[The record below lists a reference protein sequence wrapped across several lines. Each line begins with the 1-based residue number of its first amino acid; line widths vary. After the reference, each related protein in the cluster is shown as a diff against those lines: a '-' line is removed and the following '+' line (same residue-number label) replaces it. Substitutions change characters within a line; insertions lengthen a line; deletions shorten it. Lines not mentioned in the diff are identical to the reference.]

1 MGETRKLAAIL
12 VADVVGYSRLAG
24 ADEDRILARLRT
36 LRSDLIDPIISVHH
50 GRIVKRTGDGSI
62 IEFRSVVDAVRC
74 AIEVQSGMVERN
86 AGLPPERRIEFR
98 VGIHLGDV
106 VEEADGDLMG
116 DGINIA
122 ARLEGIAN
130 PGAICLSE
138 QAYWQVKGRLEMAV
152 NDLGATQ
159 LKNIA
164 EPIHVYSLEVGQPAQ
179 AKPAATVAAA
189 TKFES
194 AAPAPQARAW
204 LSRRPAF
211 AAALA
216 LALLAAGAFAWRG
229 GYAPRF
235 MAASVDDKRANA
247 PRLSIVVLPFEN
259 LSGDKDQDYFAD
271 GITEDLT
278 TDLSHVFDFVI
289 ARNTAFTYKGKS
301 VDAKQIGREL
311 GVKYLLEGSVRR
323 VGETITINAQLIS
336 TETGAHV
343 WADRFEGERSKLGEL
358 QVEAVSRL
366 GNSLG
371 AELVKAEALRAM
383 RERPKNP
390 DAVDLA
396 MRGTAIMNGTES
408 LASLNE
414 AIGLFERALSLDPNN
429 VQALLGLSWALSNR
443 AGDFADDNAAGH
455 LARAEQA
462 VDAALAIQ
470 PDSSVAHVTKSGV
483 YLGKHQWGPAIAEAE
498 KAIAD
503 DRNNASAYAQ
513 AGFFKMFLGHAEDGF
528 ADVETALRL
537 SPRDPSVTW
546 WQYFICHFHSHLAH
560 WEQAIEW
567 CNKSVASGNE
577 TQWPYTDLA
586 AAHGWLGHTKEA
598 KEAAAQVLKYD
609 PDFTIQGWI
618 ESPLHDHWNGDPTF
632 NAQLQRIVEGARKA
646 GIPEGEQKTN

>member
-1 MGETRKLAAIL
+1 MSETRKIAAIL
-12 VADVVGYSRLAG
+12 VSDIVGYSRLAG

-74 AIEVQSGMVERN
+74 AIEVQNGMVERN

-116 DGINIA
+116 DGVNIA
-122 ARLEGIAN
+122 ARLEGIAK

-152 NDLGATQ
+152 SDLGATQ

-164 EPIHVYSLEVGQPAQ
+164 EPVHVYSLEVGRPAQ
-179 AKPAATVAAA
+179 AKPVMSVAA
-189 TKFES
+189 ES
-194 AAPAPQARAW
+194 TAPARRARAG
-204 LSRRPAF
+204 LSKWPALV
-211 AAALA
+211 AALA
-216 LALLAAGAFAWRG
+216 LALVAAGTFAWRA
-229 GYAPRF
+229 GYASRF
-235 MAASVDDKRANA
+235 MAASVDDKLANA

-289 ARNTAFTYKGKS
+289 ARNTAFTYKGKP

-366 GNSLG
+366 ANSLG

-383 RERPKNP
+383 RERPSNP

-408 LASLNE
+408 LASVNE
-414 AIGLFERALSLDPNN
+414 AIGLFERALSLDPKN
-429 VQALLGLSWALSNR
+429 VQALLGLSWALSDR
-443 AGDFADDNAAGH
+443 ATNFADDNGAGH

-470 PDSSVAHVTKSGV
+470 PDNSLAHVTKSGV
-483 YLGKHQWGPAIAEAE
+483 YNGTHQWGPAIAEAE

-503 DRNNASAYAQ
+503 DRNNAGAYAMIGQ
-513 AGFFKMFLGHAEDGF
+513 YKMFLGHVEDGF
-528 ADVETALRL
+528 ANVETALRL
-537 SPRDPSVTW
+537 SPRDPAVTW
-546 WQYFICHFHSHLAH
+546 WQYFICHFHSHLAQ

-586 AAHGWLGHTKEA
+586 AAHGWLGHMKEA

-609 PDFTIQGWI
+609 PDFTIQGWR
-618 ESPLHDHWNGDPTF
+618 ESPLHDNWNGDPTF
-632 NAQLQRIVEGARKA
+632 KAQVERIFEGARKA